1 MIVKHLVNVKAFVEK
16 MLETMSESCEAYD
29 VEMEKLQF
37 ELERKNLGMQG
48 RLERDE
54 RERQEKFEREVKE

>member
-1 MIVKHLVNVKAFVEK
+1 
-16 MLETMSESCEAYD
+16 MSESCGAYD

-37 ELERKNLGMQG
+37 ELERKNLEMQG

-54 RERQEKFEREVKE
+54 RERQEKF